1 MKQLTQSEI
10 RKNGKVYKNVS
21 SPATEGTMK
30 QVTDIVEKDGTFSIS
45 TDGGK
50 TYSPAGG
57 AVPEALPQEASAL
70 KSGNLPTSG
79 WAEITDW
86 FWEGNIAL
94 TGNATEVFVTNIPNA
109 YDLTSLTARVNEGS
123 ETVCSL
129 RNTTDNV
136 KLWETNVYS
145 PRYIY
150 CYKNGD
156 IKVKLDAFTS
166 DTYYLTALK
175 SPDLLQQTYTISDT
189 SITANSDIL
198 MELTDDGGVKAY
210 SMEAGKMTV
219 IRDTVPTQPIPYT
232 YKVKQTNASGQFTL
246 VNHYVPSIP
255 VMSVNGQTGAVTIAV
270 PTKTSEL
277 TNDSDFVTNSAIGKG
292 TLTIQKNGANVATFG
307 ANQSENA
314 TANISVPTKTSDL
327 TNDSGFI
334 SKADIPTTPTSL
346 PVTYKKVSGEL
357 PISGWST
364 SDEGWKENTLPASR
378 YWSSVAYGDGKYV
391 ATANSSDKGAYST
404 DGISWTEMSMPASLK
419 WYSVTYGNGKF
430 VAIASETDK
439 GAYSADGITWT
450 EMSMPASRNW
460 RTITYGNGKFVAMEI
475 SSDKGAYSTDGITWT
490 EFTLPATRNWMNVT
504 YGDGKFV
511 AVAYNQYGAY
521 STDGINWVEMTLP
534 VNTYWAGVTYGNGK
548 FVAVASNSSS
558 GAYSADGINWTET
571 TLPASAV
578 WGGVTYGNGKFVTVA
593 FNSDKSAYSTD
604 GINWTETSMPVAGRW
619 QIPIYG
625 NEKFV
630 VMLNNSD
637 KGAYWKAV
645 ASSSTGKT
653 YTISDTFI
661 TANTSVKMYL
671 NDEGGVK
678 AQSKANGSI
687 TVIRD
692 IVPTTPIPYE
702 YEVEQTSAEGLFE
715 VINAYVPSA
724 GEWQD
729 WTSTSALTEE
739 GLYEIVAEGGSNL
752 GYTFFIQY
760 EQGKPNNGACWV
772 SASSTDVS
780 VIAPQCSADGKLS
793 VKKSLSSSGTTE
805 SLAFKYRKIN

>member
-79 WAEITDW
+79 W
-86 FWEGNIAL
+86 
-94 TGNATEVFVTNIPNA
+94 
-109 YDLTSLTARVNEGS
+109 
-123 ETVCSL
+123 
-129 RNTTDNV
+129 NTTNPAM
-136 KLWETNVYS
+136 Y
-145 PRYIY
+145 
-150 CYKNGD
+150 
-156 IKVKLDAFTS
+156 A
-166 DTYYLTALK
+166 
-175 SPDLLQQTYTISDT
+175 YTISDT

-246 VNHYVPSIP
+246 VNHFVPNVP
-255 VMSVNGQTGAVTIAV
+255 VTSVNGQTGAVTIAV

-327 TNDSGFI
+327 TNDSGFVTSADVPTKTSDLQNDSGFI
-334 SKADIPTTPTSL
+334 TQADIPATPTSL

-357 PISGWST
+357 PISGWSMP
-364 SDEGWKENTLPASR
+364 DEGWKENTLPASR

-404 DGISWTEMSMPASLK
+404 DGISWTEMSMPARLK

-490 EFTLPATRNWMNVT
+490 EFTLPATRNWMNVI

-571 TLPASAV
+571 TLPASVV

-604 GINWTETSMPVAGRW
+604 GINWTEMSMPVAGRW

-653 YTISDTFI
+653 YSITDTFI

-671 NDEGGVK
+671 TDEGGVK
-678 AQSKANGSI
+678 AQSKAVGSI
-687 TVIRD
+687 QVIRD
-692 IVPTTPIPYE
+692 EIPTTAIPYE
-702 YEVEQTSAEGLFE
+702 YEVEQTSVEGLFE

-752 GYTFFIQY
+752 RYTFFIQY
-760 EQGKPNNGACWV
+760 EQGQYNYGACWV
-772 SASSTDVS
+772 SATSTDVS
-780 VIAPQCSADGKLS
+780 VVAPQCSADGKLS
-793 VKKSLSSSGTTE
+793 VKTSLSSGGTTKP
-805 SLAFKYRKIN
+805 LAFKYRKIN

>member
-79 WAEITDW
+79 WTTI
-86 FWEGNIAL
+86 GIS
-94 TGNATEVFVTNIPNA
+94 TEAA
-109 YDLTSLTARVNEGS
+109 YA
-123 ETVCSL
+123 
-129 RNTTDNV
+129 
-136 KLWETNVYS
+136 
-145 PRYIY
+145 
-150 CYKNGD
+150 
-156 IKVKLDAFTS
+156 
-166 DTYYLTALK
+166 
-175 SPDLLQQTYTISDT
+175 YTISDT
-189 SITANSDIL
+189 DITENSDIL
-198 MELTDDGGVKAY
+198 MELTDEGGVKSY

-246 VNHYVPSIP
+246 VNHYVPNVP
-255 VMSVNGQTGAVTIAV
+255 VTSVNGQTGAVTIAV

-314 TANISVPTKTSDL
+314 TANISVPTKTSEL

-334 SKADIPTTPTSL
+334 TQADIPATPTSL

-357 PISGWST
+357 PISGWSMP
-364 SDEGWKENTLPASR
+364 DEGWKENTLPASR

-511 AVAYNQYGAY
+511 AVAYNQFGAY
-521 STDGINWVEMTLP
+521 STDGINWLEMTLP

-558 GAYSADGINWTET
+558 GAYSVDGINWTET
-571 TLPASAV
+571 TLPASVV

-604 GINWTETSMPVAGRW
+604 GINWTETSMPVTGRW

-630 VMLNNSD
+630 VVLNNSD

-678 AQSKANGSI
+678 AQSKAVGSI
-687 TVIRD
+687 QVIRD
-692 IVPTTPIPYE
+692 EIPTTAIPYE

-724 GEWQD
+724 GEWVDVAGETATLTQAGTYQVVLYGSD
-729 WTSTSALTEE
+729 RNVQSIIYWDGSTAAQGIYST
-739 GLYEIVAEGGSNL
+739 IVDLLESRPVMVSRFPQITAEGVISFGWVTISQSVQGDWLESN
-752 GYTFFIQY
+752 TT
-760 EQGKPNNGACWV
+760 V
-772 SASSTDVS
+772 S
-780 VIAPQCSADGKLS
+780 G
-793 VKKSLSSSGTTE
+793 
-805 SLAFKYRKIN
+805 FKYRKIN

>member
-21 SPATEGTMK
+21 SPETSGTMK

-246 VNHYVPSIP
+246 VNHFVPNIP
-255 VMSVNGQTGAVTIAV
+255 VTSVNGQTGAVTIAV

-277 TNDSDFVTNSAIGKG
+277 INDSNF
-292 TLTIQKNGANVATFG
+292 AT
-307 ANQSENA
+307 
-314 TANISVPTKTSDL
+314 TSD
-327 TNDSGFI
+327 
-334 SKADIPTTPTSL
+334 IPASL

-357 PISGWST
+357 PTSGWGAP
-364 SDEGWKENTLPASR
+364 DEGWKENTLPANTD
-378 YWSSVAYGDGKYV
+378 WKSVTYGDGKYV
-391 ATANSSDKGAYST
+391 AVAFDSDKGAYST
-404 DGISWTEMSMPASLK
+404 DGISWTEMSMPAVGSWIVTYGNGKYVAVASGSDKGAYSNDGITWTEMTLPASRSWNGLTYGNGKFVAVAASSDKGAYSTDGVTWTEMSMPTSRDWASVTYGDGKFVAVVVDSLYGA
-419 WYSVTYGNGKF
+419 YSTDGITWTEMSMSASRIWRRVTYGNGKF
-430 VAIASETDK
+430 VAVAYISDK
-439 GAYSADGITWT
+439 GAYSTDGINWT
-450 EMSMPASRNW
+450 EMSMPTSRSW
-460 RTITYGNGKFVAMEI
+460 IGVTYGDDKFVAVAYN
-475 SSDKGAYSTDGITWT
+475 SDKGAYSTDGITWT
-490 EFTLPATRNWMNVT
+490 ETTLTASMRWNDVT

-511 AVAYNQYGAY
+511 AVAQ
-521 STDGINWVEMTLP
+521 
-534 VNTYWAGVTYGNGK
+534 
-548 FVAVASNSSS
+548 SS
-558 GAYSADGINWTET
+558 AN
-571 TLPASAV
+571 
-578 WGGVTYGNGKFVTVA
+578 
-593 FNSDKSAYSTD
+593 
-604 GINWTETSMPVAGRW
+604 
-619 QIPIYG
+619 
-625 NEKFV
+625 
-630 VMLNNSD
+630 
-637 KGAYWKAV
+637 GAYWAP
-645 ASSSTGKT
+645 AAGTPI
-653 YTISDTFI
+653 YTISDTDI

-671 NDEGGVK
+671 TDEGGVK
-678 AQSKANGSI
+678 AQSKAVGSI

-692 IVPTTPIPYE
+692 TVPTTSIPYE

-715 VINAYVPSA
+715 VINEFSGFITDKPDHLY
-724 GEWQD
+724 
-729 WTSTSALTEE
+729 LTDTAT
-739 GLYEIVAEGGSNL
+739 GTLYEVTVA
-752 GYTFFIQY
+752 
-760 EQGKPNNGACWV
+760 NGAI
-772 SASSTDVS
+772 SLIAQAST
-780 VIAPQCSADGKLS
+780 
-793 VKKSLSSSGTTE
+793 
-805 SLAFKYRKIN
+805 